1 MKFAAQTHVK
11 IPISSL
17 FITDNVRLNY
27 DEEEILQL
35 AQSIRN
41 DGLLNPITVRPPVE
55 VDCVKKYE
63 IIAGHRRFLA
73 IKKLCEN
80 GDDFSMVE
88 CCIRSGEK
96 LTLQIVENIQ
106 RTDLSSREKEEAI
119 QKMLDTGLSQT
130 EISERLA
137 KPLSFISDTLAG
149 AKVRKLADDFGFDTE
164 NITTKT
170 LSQLRSVPE
179 ENIQRVFQQLIN
191 MGGTYRAATLLKDS
205 YKQTL
210 PDGWKVGD
218 QVDYKSV
225 KNRLFFKDLFVGKYF
240 ILNQSTESLYNFIV
254 CKVEQI
260 QDDHAYFS
268 DGTNYRVNDGASVC
282 KLFVDGAD
290 ENCWI
295 YEITSSVVKIPSSL
309 LQYRDGDS
317 YLPNDESTISPK
329 EISEKEFYSGSEID
343 FEIDK
348 KEHRFITGSVIDKVG
363 DRLYFKDLWIGR
375 NFVKK
380 IDGRNVILQVTSFNG
395 NGTRFD
401 CYCNLAE
408 HSQCYKTTFEDF
420 LVDGDDEKWFIFSV
434 PNEAEKIS
442 ELQYSEVFSEVFTT
456 HASNDSKSSSKV
468 ENLRSDGVKLYQL
481 NQFLRKFPSNTPL
494 KILFDSKLY
503 SVFSVEYD
511 EKNKQVIFS
520 HDPFDAVE
528 EK

>member
-218 QVDYKSV
+218 QV
-225 KNRLFFKDLFVGKYF
+225 
-240 ILNQSTESLYNFIV
+240 
-254 CKVEQI
+254 
-260 QDDHAYFS
+260 
-268 DGTNYRVNDGASVC
+268 
-282 KLFVDGAD
+282 
-290 ENCWI
+290 
-295 YEITSSVVKIPSSL
+295 
-309 LQYRDGDS
+309 RDGNS
-317 YLPNDESTISPK
+317 YSHNDESTISPK

-343 FEIDK
+343 YEIDK
-348 KEHRFITGSVIDKVG
+348 KEQRFITGSIIDKVG
-363 DRLYFKDLWIGR
+363 ERLYFKDLWIGR

-395 NGTRFD
+395 NGNRFN
-401 CYCNLAE
+401 CYCNLAG

-420 LVDGDDEKWFIFSV
+420 LIDGDDENFFIFSI
-434 PNEAEKIS
+434 PNEAEKTS
-442 ELQYSEVFSEVFTT
+442 ELQYSEVFAYVT
-456 HASNDSKSSSKV
+456 HASSNS
-468 ENLRSDGVKLYQL
+468 ENSLEVKNSRSDGVKLYQL

-503 SVFSVEYD
+503 KVFSVEYD